1 MKGELN
7 VNDEVKPSTEL
18 TLAGAGQSAGQVVA
32 TRPEFIEDAEDA
44 QLRKEAQELA
54 QSVLQNPTDVSVTM
68 EVYRIGGDLMKA
80 NTEQVA
86 LMETKI
92 GAVLQEIKEG
102 NPTTKTL
109 TEIKTNLDLVNP
121 SIVAKTE
128 VTIPRK
134 VLGGLITW
142 TAKYLPKGDQVLR
155 IINERR
161 DSIATTIGGLQKHLW
176 SGRDQALNNAVQLG
190 NITDRLFETRQD
202 LLRAIYSGQL
212 LWAALNEGRAL
223 ETDPA
228 RAQSLQTIV
237 NDLSVQVVDLQTVDA
252 VNTQSRMAAEVLI
265 GNCQKIVQGVNRVT
279 NVLLPAVST
288 NLAVKAAARQQLEL
302 VKAVQEISRAAEQT
316 IVDTAKDTRAAV
328 VSMQKMMSEGLINP
342 AALETACKEFVTM
355 VDEIAQIQKETEGK
369 ARATSRALATVA
381 DTMRRTADPMTKA
394 RQARQALDAGK
405 EK

>member
-1 MKGELN
+1 

-18 TLAGAGQSAGQVVA
+18 TLAGAGQSAGQVLA
-32 TRPEFIEDAEDA
+32 MRPDFIEEAEDA

-54 QSVLQNPTDVSVTM
+54 KSVLQNPTDVSVTM

-176 SGRDQALNNAVQLG
+176 SSRDQALNNAVQLG
-190 NITDRLFETRQD
+190 SITDRLFETRQD
-202 LLRAIYSGQL
+202 LLRAVYSGQL

-342 AALETACKEFVTM
+342 AALETACNEFVTM

-394 RQARQALDAGK
+394 RQARQALDSGK

>member
-1 MKGELN
+1 M
-7 VNDEVKPSTEL
+7 NDQIQPGTEL
-18 TLAGAGQSAGQVVA
+18 TLAGAGQATNQVMA
-32 TRPEFIEDAEDA
+32 TRPGFIEDAEDA
-44 QLRKEAQELA
+44 KICQEARELA
-54 QSVLQNPTDVSVTM
+54 KSVLQNPSDVSVTL
-68 EVYRIGGDLMKA
+68 EVYRIGSDLMRA

-92 GAVLQEIKEG
+92 GAVLQEIKDG

-128 VTIPRK
+128 ATMPRK
-134 VLGGLITW
+134 ILGGLITW
-142 TAKYLPKGDQVLR
+142 TAKYMPKGDQVLR

-176 SGRDQALNNAVQLG
+176 AGRDQALNNAVQLG
-190 NITDRLFETRQD
+190 KIADSLFDTQQD
-202 LLRAIYSGQL
+202 LLRAVYSGQL

-223 ETDPA
+223 ESDPV
-228 RAQSLQTIV
+228 RSQSLQTIV
-237 NDLSVQVVDLQTVDA
+237 NDLAVQIVDLQTVDT

-288 NLAVKAAARQQLEL
+288 NLAVKAAARQQLDL
-302 VKAVQEISRAAEQT
+302 VKAVQEVGRAAEQT
-316 IVDTAKDTRAAV
+316 IMDTAKDTRTAV

-342 AALETACKEFVTM
+342 AALESACQEFVSM
-355 VDEIAQIQKETEGK
+355 AAEIAQIQKETEGK
-369 ARATSRALATVA
+369 ARETSRALTKVA
-381 DTMRRTADPMTKA
+381 DTMRRNADPLTKA
-394 RQARQALDAGK
+394 RQARLELESNGK
-405 EK
+405 ER

>member
-1 MKGELN
+1 
-7 VNDEVKPSTEL
+7 VNDEVKAGTEL
-18 TLAGAGQSAGQVVA
+18 TLAGAGQTAGQITA
-32 TRPEFIEDAEDA
+32 TRPNFIEDAEDS
-44 QLRKEAQELA
+44 QLRQQAQELA
-54 QSVLQNPTDVSVTM
+54 KAVLQNPTDVSITL
-68 EVYRIGGDLMKA
+68 EVYRIGSDLMKA

-102 NPTTKTL
+102 NPTAKTL

-128 VTIPRK
+128 VTMPRK
-134 VLGGLITW
+134 LLGGIITW

-161 DSIATTIGGLQKHLW
+161 DTIATTIGGLQRHLW
-176 SGRDQALNNAVQLG
+176 AGRDQALNNAVQLG
-190 NITDRLFETRQD
+190 KISDRLFETQQD
-202 LLRAIYSGQL
+202 LLRAVYSGQL

-228 RAQSLQTIV
+228 RSQALQTIV
-237 NDLSVQVVDLQTVDA
+237 NDLAIQVVDLQTVDT

-288 NLAVKAAARQQLEL
+288 NLAVKAAARQQLDL
-302 VKAVQEISRAAEQT
+302 VKAVQEVTKAAEET
-316 IVDTAKDTRAAV
+316 IIDTAKDTRKAV
-328 VSMQKMMSEGLINP
+328 TSMQKMMSEGLVNP
-342 AALETACKEFVTM
+342 AALESACKEFVTM
-355 VDEIAQIQKETEGK
+355 VDEIAQIQRETEGK
-369 ARATSRALATVA
+369 ARETSRALATVA
-381 DTMRRTADPMTKA
+381 ETMRRNADPMTKA
-394 RQARQALDAGK
+394 RQARQALESGK
-405 EK
+405 ES